1 MNQNNME
8 RPESGIRPQ
17 KKLNIYFT
25 AGIPQREDTA
35 DIIQLIQNSGADM
48 IEIGMPYSD
57 PVADG
62 PVIAQAH
69 EQALKNGMT
78 ISILFSQ
85 LKTIK
90 NEIKIPLI
98 LMGYI
103 NPVLS
108 FGFENFC
115 RECSE
120 SGISGLIIPDLPP
133 IEFEKNYQKTLEKY
147 NLNFTFLVTPE
158 TSDERILYLDSLSSG
173 FLYAVSSSSTTGN
186 SNAVLKNEDYLS
198 RLASLPLKNPVM
210 IGFGI
215 KSKEDFNNITEKADG
230 GIIGTAFV
238 NILLQNRDWKTK
250 AIDFV
255 HSIKG

>member
-1 MNQNNME
+1 M
-8 RPESGIRPQ
+8 

-25 AGIPQREDTA
+25 AGIPQLEDTA
-35 DIIQLIQNSGADM
+35 DIIQLIQDSGADM

-62 PVIAQAH
+62 PVIQKAH
-69 EQALKNGMT
+69 ELALQNGMT
-78 ISILFSQ
+78 IEKLLSQ
-85 LKTIK
+85 LKAIK
-90 NEIKIPLI
+90 DEIKIPII

-108 FGFENFC
+108 FGFEKFC
-115 RECSE
+115 AACSE
-120 SGISGLIIPDLPP
+120 SGVSGLILPDLPP
-133 IEFEKNYQKTLEKY
+133 IEFKKNYQHILKQY

-158 TSDERILYLDSLSSG
+158 TSDERMIYLDSLSSG

-186 SNAVLKNEDYLS
+186 ENAVLKNEDYLS
-198 RLASLPLKNPVM
+198 RIASLPLKNPVM

-215 KSKEDFNNITEKADG
+215 KSKEDFENVTEKADG

-238 NILLQNRDWKTK
+238 NILLQDRDWNKSS
-250 AIDFV
+250 IDFI
-255 HSIKG
+255 HSIKA